1 MRHCTLV
8 SIVVASLVFLV
19 STLPLAAQQSE
30 FPSVNDSPE
39 PTIDVPSE
47 KTIQKAVMR
56 CLTVVDANQG
66 GRVRGQGAGLVEEG
80 EETYCFQQKKACKA
94 DPSSFSCRS
103 FVKDYVKDD
112 QVSKTPRPSK

>member
-1 MRHCTLV
+1 MRIFNFATLAF
-8 SIVVASLVFLV
+8 ASLVLLWSAV
-19 STLPLAAQQSE
+19 PLAAQQAE

-103 FVKDYVKDD
+103 FVKDYVKDGQD
-112 QVSKTPRPSK
+112 SKPPTSPK